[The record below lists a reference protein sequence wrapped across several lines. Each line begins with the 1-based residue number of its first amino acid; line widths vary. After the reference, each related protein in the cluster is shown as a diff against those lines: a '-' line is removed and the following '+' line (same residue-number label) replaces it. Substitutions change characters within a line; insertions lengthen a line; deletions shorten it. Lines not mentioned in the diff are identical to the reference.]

1 MLKPI
6 ILNRPQSRFISSQ
19 KKYKA
24 FVTGFRGGKTFVGCL
39 ELGNH
44 LYEFPKVS
52 AGYFAPSYPQIRDI
66 FYPTVEKTAFL
77 QGYNVK
83 INQGNKEVHFFRGQV
98 YYGTVICRSLER
110 PETIIGFQIG
120 KALVDELDTM
130 KTDKAKSAWVKII
143 ARMSYNIP
151 NLLNGISV
159 TTTPEGYKFVYQQF
173 KKQID
178 EDLRADNP
186 KNLSAFYELIRGS
199 TYDNEKN
206 LPSDYIPSLLAT
218 YPDQLVD
225 AYLNGQFVNL
235 IAKPVWRE
243 YDTTLNDS
251 DETVQGKE
259 PLSIGVDF
267 NVGRGCAVIHVK
279 RGEFLVAV
287 DEVID
292 SYDTPDTI
300 RVLEERYPHNPITC
314 YPDASG
320 KNRKSVNATTSDIAL
335 LKHAGYRVVNN
346 KANPAIKDRVTATN
360 AMFLNGDGERRYKV
374 NARMCPFY
382 SDGLVQQVYDKNG
395 LPEKGENKGDDVT
408 DAGTYPIA
416 HLYPIRK
423 REVLTSK
430 LTGLI

>member
-1 MLKPI
+1 VLKPI
-6 ILNRPQSRFISSQ
+6 ILNKPQSRFISSK

-44 LYEFPKVS
+44 LYKYPRVS

-66 FYPTVEKTAFL
+66 FYPTIEKTAAL

-83 INQGNKEVHFFRGQV
+83 INQSNKEVHFYRGQV

-130 KTDKAKSAWVKII
+130 KTEKAKVAWVKIV

-151 NLLNGISV
+151 DLLNGISV

-173 KKQID
+173 KKQIE
-178 EDLRADNP
+178 EDAKAVNTKSMGD
-186 KNLSAFYELIRGS
+186 FYELIHGS

-206 LPSDYIPSLLAT
+206 LPGDYIPSLLAT
-218 YPDQLVD
+218 YPPQLVE

-235 IAKPVWRE
+235 VDKPVWHE
-243 YDTTLNDS
+243 YDSHKNGTT
-251 DETVQGKE
+251 ETVDGNE
-259 PLSIGVDF
+259 PLHVGIDF
-267 NVGRGCAVIHVK
+267 NVGRGCAVIHVM
-279 RGEFLVAV
+279 RDGFLVAV
-287 DEVID
+287 DEIVD
-292 SYDTPDTI
+292 SYDTGDTI
-300 RVLEERYPHNPITC
+300 RVLNERYPRSHITC

-320 KNRKSVNATTSDIAL
+320 NNRKSVNATISDIAL
-335 LKHAGYRVVNN
+335 LEQEGYSVSNN
-346 KANPAIKDRVTATN
+346 PSNPAIKDRVTATN
-360 AMFLNGDGERRYKV
+360 AMFLNAVGERRYKV
-374 NARMCPFY
+374 NADKCPCY
-382 SDGLVQQVYDKNG
+382 SEALSQQVYDKNG
-395 LPEKGENKGDDVT
+395 LPEKGEGKGDDMT

-416 HLYPIRK
+416 YLYPIRK
-423 REVLTSK
+423 PIIDMDIKFT
-430 LTGLI
+430 I

>member
-1 MLKPI
+1 MTQILLNKPQHKF
-6 ILNRPQSRFISSQ
+6 LTSQ

-24 FVTGFRGGKTFVGCL
+24 LVTGFGGGKTYVGCL
-39 ELGNH
+39 DLGNH
-44 LYEFPKVS
+44 FCQYPRVN
-52 AGYFAPSYPQIRDI
+52 AGYFAPTYPQIRDI
-66 FYPTVEKTAFL
+66 FYPTIEEASHTQGFRVEIK
-77 QGYNVK
+77 
-83 INQGNKEVHFFRGQV
+83 QGNKEVHFYRGRV
-98 YYGTVICRSLER
+98 YYGTTICRSLEK
-110 PETIIGFQIG
+110 PETIIGFKIG

-130 KTDKAKSAWVKII
+130 KTEKARAAWIKII
-143 ARMSYNIP
+143 ARMRYNIAG
-151 NLLNGISV
+151 LLNGIGV
-159 TTTPEGYKFVYQQF
+159 TTTPEGFKFVYQQF
-173 KKQID
+173 LKQLQD
-178 EDLRADNP
+178 DQKLHD
-186 KNLSAFYELIRGS
+186 FYELIQGS
-199 TYDNEKN
+199 TYDNIDN
-206 LPSDYIPSLLAT
+206 LPDDYIPSLLAT
-218 YPDQLVD
+218 YPDQLVE

-300 RVLEERYPHNPITC
+300 RVLEERYPGNPITC